1 MDFYFWHIDL
11 QERVASFNV
20 CLLCSVTVNLCSQ
33 GQEEATLGS
42 FMQGPGN
49 VLSASG
55 RLCGKSFLAGVLE
68 IHSTGFALKM
78 CSVYNSFPLLGK
90 QFNKMQLVFHWAR
103 AGMRNS
109 ILLFFKNI

>member
-49 VLSASG
+49 VLSLWAPVWKILPG
-55 RLCGKSFLAGVLE
+55 WCAGNTLHRFCPE
-68 IHSTGFALKM
+68 D
-78 CSVYNSFPLLGK
+78 
-90 QFNKMQLVFHWAR
+90 VFC
-103 AGMRNS
+103 
-109 ILLFFKNI
+109 L